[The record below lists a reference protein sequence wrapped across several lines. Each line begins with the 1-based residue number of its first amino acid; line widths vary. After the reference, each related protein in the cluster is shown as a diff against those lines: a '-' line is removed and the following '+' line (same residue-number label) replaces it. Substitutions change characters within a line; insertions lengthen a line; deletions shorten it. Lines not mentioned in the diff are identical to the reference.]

1 MKKLLLLICI
11 VLPFL
16 TSAQIKVMYDSFG
29 NAHYPVE
36 DTIKLPYSVAKQVA
50 KDLISGDSAK
60 AELGLAQE
68 QLTLTN
74 KVVVLKDSI
83 ISGYVQ
89 KCDIYDQR
97 ITNEQSKF
105 KVQGQYASQLEKS
118 VKKLKAKLIFTKIV
132 SIAVTGFLGYLYL
145 TK

>member
-1 MKKLLLLICI
+1 MKPLFVLTALLISVSI
-11 VLPFL
+11 Q
-16 TSAQIKVMYDSFG
+16 AQ
-29 NAHYPVE
+29 
-36 DTIKLPYSVAKQVA
+36 DTIKIPAPVAKQIVL
-50 KDLISGDSAK
+50 DLVSGDSAK
-60 AELGLAQE
+60 AELGLVQQ

-83 ISGYVQ
+83 ISGYIQ

-105 KVQGQYASQLEKS
+105 NIQGQYVSQLEKS
-118 VKKLKAKLIFTKIV
+118 VKKLKAKLTITKIA
-132 SIAVTGFLGYLYL
+132 SIAITGFLGYSYL

>member
-1 MKKLLLLICI
+1 MKPLFVLTALLISVSI
-11 VLPFL
+11 Q
-16 TSAQIKVMYDSFG
+16 AQ
-29 NAHYPVE
+29 
-36 DTIKLPYSVAKQVA
+36 DTIKIPAPVAKQIVL
-50 KDLISGDSAK
+50 DLVSGDSAK
-60 AELGLAQE
+60 AELGLVQQ

-83 ISGYVQ
+83 ISGYIQ

-105 KVQGQYASQLEKS
+105 KVQDQYASQLEKS
-118 VKKLKAKLIFTKIV
+118 VKKLKAKLTITKIV
-132 SIAVTGFLGYLYL
+132 SIAITGFLGYAYL

>member
-1 MKKLLLLICI
+1 MKKLII
-11 VLPFL
+11 VLL
-16 TSAQIKVMYDSFG
+16 TLVSLTTKAQSVPTFDSEG
-29 NAHYPVE
+29 NITYYVE
-36 DTIKLPYSVAKQVA
+36 DTIKLPYSVAKQIA

-60 AELGLAQE
+60 AELGLVQQ

-83 ISGYVQ
+83 IASYVQ

-97 ITNEQSKF
+97 IINEQSKF
-105 KVQGQYASQLEKS
+105 SVQGQYVSQLEKS
-118 VKKLKAKLIFTKIV
+118 VKKLKAKLTITRIV
-132 SIAVTGFLGYLYL
+132 SIAITGFLGYLYL